1 MYQDNNEEGSFLG
14 YDTMNYTSALAGA
27 LKQAINEI
35 ERLKEEINNL
45 KNNN

>member
-35 ERLKEEINNL
+35 EKLKEEIKVL
-45 KNNN
+45 KGGA